1 MIEGTPFTFE
11 VLLCACFCSH
21 APDQTSARIDTPG
34 ALHHIM
40 ARGIER
46 RKRFRDK
53 KRVYGFPGPADPHPD
68 GEQELGMTMTALARA
83 SGLSVP
89 AMVERFLRNR
99 QTLTKSPKVVKLTIC
114 QCNSDGLRGGPAMVE
129 RFLRNRQTLTGRG
142 VSHNQGKWCPSGQW
156 HPTWGVDTGRR
167 QCPGGIGKL
176 EGYPRRRKK
185 SGDHGLRGHLGEI
198 KTDGI
203 TKRRKADYLPM

>member
-34 ALHHIM
+34 ALHPIM

-53 KRVYGFPGPADPHPD
+53 KRVYGFPGPAGPHPD

-83 SGLSVP
+83 SGLSV
-89 AMVERFLRNR
+89 
-99 QTLTKSPKVVKLTIC
+99 
-114 QCNSDGLRGGPAMVE
+114 PAMVE